1 MGSLCCLFKYHE
13 IRQFNEPHSGTYP
26 PFAVNNSAP
35 KHQNTHK
42 TLNNSQKNVPQNEQY
57 LLNPNIFSYFCKAK
71 NPSHQTKHNNIMAR
85 PIRNIPTLFGEEAK
99 KFELEAARVEANPGT
114 IRIPKQDA
122 QLVRNVLRNLN
133 L

>member
-1 MGSLCCLFKYHE
+1 L
-13 IRQFNEPHSGTYP
+13 
-26 PFAVNNSAP
+26 V
-35 KHQNTHK
+35 
-42 TLNNSQKNVPQNEQY
+42 
-57 LLNPNIFSYFCKAK
+57 NPNKIRIFATQNVCHIR
-71 NPSHQTKHNNIMAR
+71 PKHNNMAR

>member
-1 MGSLCCLFKYHE
+1 MRSKE
-13 IRQFNEPHSGTYP
+13 RDQQI
-26 PFAVNNSAP
+26 
-35 KHQNTHK
+35 THVLQRLK
-42 TLNNSQKNVPQNEQY
+42 
-57 LLNPNIFSYFCKAK
+57 
-71 NPSHQTKHNNIMAR
+71 IMAR